1 MLFTFLGGEMLPVHS
16 SFKKETIC
24 IEFYV
29 IIDVIFRICLR
40 PLLLTNHISIF
51 LNVLSR
57 VKGVFDSISLMA
69 SEIMRRMTY
78 QSKLLKKRRKL
89 S

>member
-1 MLFTFLGGEMLPVHS
+1 MFKTFAVDEP
-16 SFKKETIC
+16 
-24 IEFYV
+24 YQ
-29 IIDVIFRICLR
+29 
-40 PLLLTNHISIF
+40 SIF

-69 SEIMRRMTY
+69 SEIMRRMTH
-78 QSKLLKKRRKL
+78 QSKRLKKQRKL